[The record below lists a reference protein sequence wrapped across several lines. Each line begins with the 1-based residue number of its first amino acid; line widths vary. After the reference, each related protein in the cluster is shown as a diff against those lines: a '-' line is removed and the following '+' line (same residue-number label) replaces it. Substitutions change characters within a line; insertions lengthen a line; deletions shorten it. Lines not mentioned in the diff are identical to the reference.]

1 MECTKQSGSMAAVMP
16 AGLEETD
23 KKFCPVSF
31 HRKNVRCFRIE
42 RLFSFEGHKFVFGFY
57 YARPHEVYCEPGK
70 LFHEKEV
77 NFYFYIFG
85 YIILHIVI
93 VLLNI

>member
-1 MECTKQSGSMAAVMP
+1 MATLIP
-16 AGLEETD
+16 AELEEID
-23 KKFCPVSF
+23 KEFCPVSF

-77 NFYFYIFG
+77 NFSIQLIIIWWPLLFDIIF
-85 YIILHIVI
+85 LT
-93 VLLNI
+93 LL